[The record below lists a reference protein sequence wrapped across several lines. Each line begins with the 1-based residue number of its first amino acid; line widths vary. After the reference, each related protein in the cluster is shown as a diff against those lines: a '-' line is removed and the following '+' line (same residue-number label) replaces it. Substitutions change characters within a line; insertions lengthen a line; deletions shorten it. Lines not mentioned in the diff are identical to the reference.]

1 MCLGGHPLAD
11 AGPASDA
18 QVHPIAVGWILR
30 VAQLR
35 AFVKT
40 DARVDV
46 ICGGNDGIDCLRLVA
61 EVALMDAEQMRKI
74 RRQAKARESFQ
85 IGAAERAG
93 EEGAAAMRF
102 MEQGH
107 AFAQGEFKRPF
118 EQSSI
123 FIKGED
129 VAARVAR
136 NEEGFVGDG
145 MEVILPKRGE
155 VFFGG

>member
-1 MCLGGHPLAD
+1 M
-11 AGPASDA
+11 
-18 QVHPIAVGWILR
+18 R

-46 ICGGNDGIDCLRLVA
+46 IRSRNDGIDCLRLVG
-61 EVALMDAEQMRKI
+61 EVALMDAEQMGKI
-74 RRQAKARESFQ
+74 RRQAKAGESFQ
-85 IGAAERAG
+85 IGAAERSG
-93 EEGAAAMRF
+93 EEGAPAMRF
-102 MEQGH
+102 MEQWH
-107 AFAQGEFKRPF
+107 TLAQGEFKRPF

-123 FIKGED
+123 FVEGED

-136 NEEGFVGDG
+136 NEEGLVGDG
-145 MEVILPKRGE
+145 MQVILPKRCE

>member
-1 MCLGGHPLAD
+1 M
-11 AGPASDA
+11 
-18 QVHPIAVGWILR
+18 R

-35 AFVKT
+35 AFAKT
-40 DARVDV
+40 DAGVNV
-46 ICGGNDGIDCLRLVA
+46 IRRGNDGIDCLRLVA
-61 EVALMDAEQMRKI
+61 EVALVDAEKVRKI
-74 RRQAKARESFQ
+74 RRQAKAWDSFQ
-85 IGAAERAG
+85 IGAAEWAC

-123 FIKGED
+123 FIKGKD

-155 VFFGG
+155 VFPRG

>member
-1 MCLGGHPLAD
+1 
-11 AGPASDA
+11 
-18 QVHPIAVGWILR
+18 LR

-35 AFVKT
+35 AFAKT
-40 DARVDV
+40 DAGVDV
-46 ICGGNDGIDCLRLVA
+46 IRSRNDGIDCLRLVA
-61 EVALMDAEQMRKI
+61 EVALMDAEQMGKI

-85 IGAAERAG
+85 IGVTKRAG

-107 AFAQGEFKRPF
+107 AFAQGQFKRPF
-118 EQSSI
+118 EYPPI
-123 FIKGED
+123 FVEGKD
-129 VAARVAR
+129 VAARVTR

-145 MEVILPKRGE
+145 MEVILLKRGE